1 MTATSTA
8 QSSGPN
14 TSTLSDRRPP
24 RSRALH
30 AALLASSFL
39 GAQSVMLWLL
49 LGPLADQPWL
59 QGFRNY
65 FSGGHMSYAIG
76 TAIALTCRRQAS
88 AEDLGTDVK
97 PHS

>member
-1 MTATSTA
+1 
-8 QSSGPN
+8 
-14 TSTLSDRRPP
+14 
-24 RSRALH
+24 
-30 AALLASSFL
+30 
-39 GAQSVMLWLL
+39 MLWLL